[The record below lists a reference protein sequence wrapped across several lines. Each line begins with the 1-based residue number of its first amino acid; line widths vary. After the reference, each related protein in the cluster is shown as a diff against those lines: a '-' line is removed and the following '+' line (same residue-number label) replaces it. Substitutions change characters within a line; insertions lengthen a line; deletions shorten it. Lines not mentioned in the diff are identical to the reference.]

1 MSHNEQ
7 PYLTPERVDRG
18 WVLVFTGIEGRSQFN
33 EAIADGLARGGVK
46 YAIEIVDWTPSG
58 SAIYNLE
65 AQDHNRRT
73 AAESGAAD
81 HQLSHGQP
89 RRAGDSGGPVGWGG
103 DGGLGCRGDGG
114 REG

>member
-7 PYLTPERVDRG
+7 PYLTPECVDRG

-58 SAIYNLE
+58 TAIYNLE

-73 AAESGAAD
+73 AAEWRSGSSIIAW
-81 HQLSHGQP
+81 P
-89 RRAGDSGGPVGWGG
+89 TPTRGDSGGPVGWGG